1 MAGHPDEQMTIEV
14 VRSDDGALI
23 TLVGELDLA
32 TASELYEV
40 FTELQREGGVMKV
53 EVNLAGLT
61 FMDSTGIS
69 TLIMEQKRLRASGG
83 QLTIIDPPHNVVR
96 IFQVS
101 GVDKLLLGAEGTSGG
116 PINSA

>member
-14 VRSDDGALI
+14 ERGDDGALI

-32 TASELYEV
+32 TASQLYEL
-40 FTELQREGGVMKV
+40 FAELQREGGVIKV

-83 QLTIIDPPHNVVR
+83 HLTVIDPPHNVVR

-101 GVDKLLLGAEGTSGG
+101 GVDKLLLT
-116 PINSA
+116 